1 MLSSPWASAQCI
13 TLNFF
18 HLLQWEQVMDTYKL
32 FTQPGSRLNTAT
44 SALLQDFWFLANR
57 NLCGDLNTTSQRRAD
72 RCSEFLDV
80 QPSEPRGHTPAPHT
94 LFGFS
99 RSEFLAPASQPKQE
113 MHEMLCC
120 LRKRVNIVS
129 LLLIIGRFL
138 EKPHQRYAC
147 YLQCPSADLLLPC
160 QQASAQ
166 AWPNW
171 ASCHTS
177 SPGLACGRW
186 GCWGVDRHR
195 ICSTVTCEVSFP
207 AKRCPTDWQSACI
220 ARGACTTCTA
230 QPVLSLLLLLLHSNK
245 QGLMWQPVKFSLIF
259 FLS

>member
-1 MLSSPWASAQCI
+1 MYHTQFLSSPPVRASNGYLQALYPTREQTEYSNICI
-13 TLNFF
+13 PTG
-18 HLLQWEQVMDTYKL
+18 LLIPCKQKSLWRLEHNIPKE
-32 FTQPGSRLNTAT
+32 SR
-44 SALLQDFWFLANR
+44 R
-57 NLCGDLNTTSQRRAD
+57 ID

-138 EKPHQRYAC
+138 EKPHQRYAR

-171 ASCHTS
+171 ASCHPS

-230 QPVLSLLLLLLHSNK
+230 QADLSLLLLLLHSNK
-245 QGLMWQPVKFSLIF
+245 QGLM
-259 FLS
+259 